1 MTDEPAAEKP
11 KVNRFRKRYDS
22 VRLAPDAAARQGRAA
37 TLAFER
43 FRDSEAVKTFLNTH
57 DDALGGRPL
66 DIATASEEGLSDVIR
81 LLETRTS

>member
-1 MTDEPAAEKP
+1 M
-11 KVNRFRKRYDS
+11 NRPFAKRYDQP
-22 VRLAPDAAARQGRAA
+22 RLSPAEAERQGRASRHA
-37 TLAFER
+37 I
-43 FRDSEAVKTFLNTH
+43 DSLGGTAAVIAFLNTH